1 MKFKSTLSTVIAIAF
16 GVLVLAGY
24 LFGTNGDGTLSLVGE
39 LQLLIL
45 NIAVILVGFA
55 VLVGISNLLIV
66 HTKKI
71 RQNQKGAAYS
81 IILIISLVLT
91 FLLGLFAHDNNI
103 QIISSIS
110 PIAKSLFNGVFISIQ
125 LPVEAS
131 LMALL
136 VVTLTYASIR
146 LLRRR
151 LNLLSIIFLITA
163 FLILIGTAP
172 WPFVGDV
179 PFLSDFLRPF
189 IAQVPAA
196 AGARG
201 ILLGVALG
209 TLTTGLRILFGS
221 DRPYGGKNA

>member
-1 MKFKSTLSTVIAIAF
+1 MLPTVAAISF
-16 GVLVLAGY
+16 GILVLAGY
-24 LFGTNGDGTLSLVGE
+24 LFGVKADGSLSLLGG

-45 NIAVILVGFA
+45 NLAVILAAFA
-55 VLVGISNLLIV
+55 VLIGISNLLIV
-66 HTKKI
+66 HSNKI
-71 RQNQKGAAYS
+71 RQKQKGAAYS
-81 IILIISLVLT
+81 AILIVSLLIT
-91 FLLGLFAHDNNI
+91 FLLGLLAHFFPVANT
-103 QIISSIS
+103 
-110 PIAKSLFNGVFISIQ
+110 LFSDAFQFVQ
-125 LPVEAS
+125 LPIETS

-172 WPFVGDV
+172 WPFLGDV
-179 PFLSDFLRPF
+179 PFVSDVLRPV
-189 IAQVPAA
+189 IAQIPAA

-201 ILLGVALG
+201 ILLGVGLG

-221 DRPYGGKNA
+221 DRPYGGMNG

>member
-1 MKFKSTLSTVIAIAF
+1 MLPTVAAISF
-16 GVLVLAGY
+16 GILVLAGY
-24 LFGTNGDGTLSLVGE
+24 LFGVKADGSLSLLGG

-45 NIAVILVGFA
+45 NVAVILAAFA
-55 VLVGISNLLIV
+55 VLIGISNLLIV
-66 HTKKI
+66 HSNKI
-71 RQNQKGAAYS
+71 RQKQKGAAYS
-81 IILIISLVLT
+81 AILIVSLLIT
-91 FLLGLFAHDNNI
+91 FLLGLLAHFFPVANT
-103 QIISSIS
+103 
-110 PIAKSLFNGVFISIQ
+110 LFSDAFQFVQ
-125 LPVEAS
+125 LPIETS

-172 WPFVGDV
+172 WPFLGDV
-179 PFLSDFLRPF
+179 PFVSDVLRPV
-189 IAQVPAA
+189 IAQIPAA

-201 ILLGVALG
+201 ILLGVGLG

-221 DRPYGGKNA
+221 DRPYGGKNG